1 MSTIFVDDV
10 KTVSGTDTIK
20 DGQFHGV
27 INASA
32 TGTFA
37 GTTTGTHS
45 GASTGTHSGTIS
57 SSATFPA
64 GHIIRTNHKYILK
77 DNYSSGTKSWQTAE
91 THTNIMTG
99 LTTGNK
105 LRVFFDQFKIISAQG
120 SYAYALFSV
129 YPSGTT
135 DSLTNATGKKMI
147 ISDYINSQS
156 RGYMG
161 TMTIE
166 ITVAASAYDCKL
178 YYMTEDSGYS
188 ASLRGPN
195 NDPNGADTLSE
206 RSGSLQTVITTGAS
220 MTCFEIQ
227 G

>member
-1 MSTIFVDDV
+1 MADIIIDGTSVISKSGSTV
-10 KTVSGTDTIK
+10 TLNSGTTIAS
-20 DGQFHGV
+20 GV
-27 INASA
+27 
-32 TGTFA
+32 
-37 GTTTGTHS
+37 
-45 GASTGTHSGTIS
+45 
-57 SSATFPA
+57 TFPA

-77 DNYSSGTKSWQTAE
+77 DHYSSGTKSWQTAE

-99 LTTGNK
+99 LTIGNK
-105 LRVFFDQFKIISAQG
+105 LRVFFDGFKILAQQG

-135 DSLTNATGKKMI
+135 DSLTNSTGKKMVAT
-147 ISDYINSQS
+147 DYINSQS
-156 RGYMG
+156 RGYLG

-188 ASLRGPN
+188 AQLNGPH
-195 NDPNGADTLSE
+195 NDPNGADTRTE
-206 RSGSLQTVITTGAS
+206 QSGSNQTIVTSGAS
-220 MTCFEIQ
+220 MTCYEIQ

>member
-1 MSTIFVDDV
+1 MSTIFVDNI
-10 KTVSGTDTIK
+10 KTVSGTDTMV
-20 DGQFHGV
+20 DGEYHGV
-27 INASA
+27 IHASA

-45 GASTGTHSGTIS
+45 GTTTGTIS

-77 DNYSSGTKSWQTAE
+77 DHYSSATKSWQTAE

-99 LTTGNK
+99 LTNGNK
-105 LRVFFDQFKIISAQG
+105 LRVFFDGFKILPQQG

-135 DSLTNATGKKMI
+135 DSLTTATGKKMI
-147 ISDYINSQS
+147 LCDYHNSRSQS
-156 RGYMG
+156 YLGAL
-161 TMTIE
+161 TIE

-178 YYMTEDSGYS
+178 YYMTEDNGYT
-188 ASLRGPN
+188 AKLQGPE

>member
-1 MSTIFVDDV
+1 MPNLKINSQTVVTESGGTVTYNAPFNGTI
-10 KTVSGTDTIK
+10 
-20 DGQFHGV
+20 
-27 INASA
+27 
-32 TGTFA
+32 
-37 GTTTGTHS
+37 
-45 GASTGTHSGTIS
+45 AST
-57 SSATFPA
+57 ATFPA

-77 DNYSSGTKSWQTAE
+77 DHYSSATKSWQTAE

-99 LTTGNK
+99 LTNGNK
-105 LRVFFDQFKIISAQG
+105 LRVFFDGFKIISQQG

-135 DSLTNATGKKMI
+135 DSLTNSTGKKMLTT
-147 ISDYINSQS
+147 DYINSQS
-156 RGYMG
+156 RGYLG

-188 ASLRGPN
+188 AQLIGPH
-195 NDPNGADTLSE
+195 NDPNGADTRTE
-206 RSGSLQTVITTGAS
+206 QSGSNQTIVTSGAS
-220 MTCFEIQ
+220 MTCYEIQ